1 MMSMM
6 AINDLSAE
14 GLIFMAGSWGFILG
28 LCVFCFWKVLKK
40 KEKR

>member
-1 MMSMM
+1 MMQ
-6 AINDLSAE
+6 ILTDGGITLS
-14 GLIFMAGSWGFILG
+14 GWLFLAGSWGLILG

>member
-1 MMSMM
+1 MMPMTTISG
-6 AINDLSAE
+6 LTTR
-14 GLIFMAGSWGFILG
+14 GLIFMAGSWGLILG